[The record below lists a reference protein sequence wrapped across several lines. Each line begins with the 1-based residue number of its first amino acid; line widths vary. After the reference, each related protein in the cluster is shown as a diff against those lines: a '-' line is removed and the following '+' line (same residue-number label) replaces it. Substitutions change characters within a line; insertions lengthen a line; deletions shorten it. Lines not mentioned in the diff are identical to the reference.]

1 VSENYPMTNIKVPF
15 GCKVIKKCDE
25 ID

>member
-15 GCKVIKKCDE
+15 GCEVIKKCDE